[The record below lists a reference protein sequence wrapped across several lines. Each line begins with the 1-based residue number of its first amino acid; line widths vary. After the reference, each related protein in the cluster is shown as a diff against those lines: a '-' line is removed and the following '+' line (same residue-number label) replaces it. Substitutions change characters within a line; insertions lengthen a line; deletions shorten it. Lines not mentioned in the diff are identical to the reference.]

1 MRFSICR
8 VLRVPALVVSVLGL
22 AWSAQ
27 AGQLEKIHAAG
38 EITIAHRN
46 ASIPFSYLDADGKP
60 IGYAMDV
67 CIKLADAIRRELK
80 MPALPI
86 KHLLVTS
93 DTRIPAI
100 RDGSATLECGSTTNN
115 AERRKQVAFTIPH
128 FIAASR
134 LLVRSNSGID
144 SLQKLAGKSVASTKA
159 TSPLAR
165 LKALNADQSLHLKI
179 VEAPDHAQA
188 MALLADGNAAAFAM
202 DDVLLA
208 GLRAN
213 QPRPGDFALVGKPM
227 TIEPYAIML
236 PRDAA
241 LKKVVDD
248 EMRRIIQS
256 GEINTLY
263 AKWFQAPIAPRGI
276 NLGLPMPYMLRD
288 AFKYPSDRVGDLD

>member
-27 AGQLEKIHAAG
+27 AGQLEKIRAAG

-67 CIKLADAIRRELK
+67 CVKLADAIRRELK

-144 SLQKLAGKSVASTKA
+144 SLQKLSGKSVASTKA

-188 MALLADGNAAAFAM
+188 MALLA
-202 DDVLLA
+202 

-236 PRDAA
+236 PRGDAP

-288 AFKYPSDRVGDLD
+288 SFKYPSDRVGDLD

>member
-1 MRFSICR
+1 MRFSFCR

-27 AGQLEKIHAAG
+27 AGQLEKIRAAG

-144 SLQKLAGKSVASTKA
+144 SLQKLAGKSVASTEA

>member
-1 MRFSICR
+1 
-8 VLRVPALVVSVLGL
+8 
-22 AWSAQ
+22 
-27 AGQLEKIHAAG
+27 
-38 EITIAHRN
+38 
-46 ASIPFSYLDADGKP
+46 
-60 IGYAMDV
+60 
-67 CIKLADAIRRELK
+67 
-80 MPALPI
+80 
-86 KHLLVTS
+86 
-93 DTRIPAI
+93 
-100 RDGSATLECGSTTNN
+100 
-115 AERRKQVAFTIPH
+115 
-128 FIAASR
+128 
-134 LLVRSNSGID
+134 
-144 SLQKLAGKSVASTKA
+144 
-159 TSPLAR
+159 
-165 LKALNADQSLHLKI
+165 
-179 VEAPDHAQA
+179 

-227 TIEPYAIML
+227 NIEPYAIML
-236 PRDAA
+236 PRGDAP

>member
-1 MRFSICR
+1 MRFSVCR

-27 AGQLEKIHAAG
+27 TGQLEKIRAAG

-165 LKALNADQSLHLKI
+165 LKALNADQSL
-179 VEAPDHAQA
+179 
-188 MALLADGNAAAFAM
+188 
-202 DDVLLA
+202 
-208 GLRAN
+208 
-213 QPRPGDFALVGKPM
+213 
-227 TIEPYAIML
+227 T
-236 PRDAA
+236 
-241 LKKVVDD
+241 
-248 EMRRIIQS
+248 
-256 GEINTLY
+256 
-263 AKWFQAPIAPRGI
+263 
-276 NLGLPMPYMLRD
+276 
-288 AFKYPSDRVGDLD
+288 

>member
-1 MRFSICR
+1 MNCKQGWK
-8 VLRVPALVVSVLGL
+8 ALGAAVALCCAVG
-22 AWSAQ
+22 AQ
-27 AGQLEKIHAAG
+27 AQGVLERVRG
-38 EITIAHRN
+38 GGPLVLAHRE
-46 ASIPFSYLDADGKP
+46 SSVPFSYVHEGKP
-60 IGYAMDV
+60 MGYALDLCLHIAEVVRKKTGMKNMPV
-67 CIKLADAIRRELK
+67 QFVQVTPANRIEMVKTGKAD
-80 MPALPI
+80 M
-86 KHLLVTS
+86 
-93 DTRIPAI
+93 
-100 RDGSATLECGSTTNN
+100 ECGSTTNN

-188 MALLADGNAAAFAM
+188 LALRTDGKAAAFAM

-236 PRDAA
+236 PRGDAP